1 MLSIHKEI
9 KEKLNY
15 YFLIKKIPNIIFYG
29 NSGTGKKTI
38 VFDFIEKIYN
48 GDKNKINEYV
58 MIVNCVQMKGIKLI
72 REDIKF
78 FAKTNINSKEG
89 DMFKSIVL
97 INADKLTIDAQSALR
112 RLIEVFNHST
122 RFFIIVEDKYKLL
135 KPIISRFCE
144 IYVPIP
150 LLNSKPINLYQYN
163 MKNTMNLA
171 ITRRTHLINLRKLIA
186 ENIESKIK
194 KTEQLDVLLLMDFC
208 ELLYANGYSGMDIIN
223 LFERDTEMIIGNIT
237 NSETPEKVGNLFK
250 DYEIT
255 EEKFVS
261 LMLVFNMVK
270 KEIKNEKIL
279 MLFVLNFIFF
289 DKNVDTLVKNI
300 Y

>member
-150 LLNSKPINLYQYN
+150 L
-163 MKNTMNLA
+163 
-171 ITRRTHLINLRKLIA
+171 
-186 ENIESKIK
+186 
-194 KTEQLDVLLLMDFC
+194 
-208 ELLYANGYSGMDIIN
+208 
-223 LFERDTEMIIGNIT
+223 
-237 NSETPEKVGNLFK
+237 
-250 DYEIT
+250 
-255 EEKFVS
+255 
-261 LMLVFNMVK
+261 
-270 KEIKNEKIL
+270 
-279 MLFVLNFIFF
+279 
-289 DKNVDTLVKNI
+289 
-300 Y
+300 

>member
-194 KTEQLDVLLLMDFC
+194 KTEQLNVVGVGVGVEEGCYQLKLWPL
-208 ELLYANGYSGMDIIN
+208 NGWLDH
-223 LFERDTEMIIGNIT
+223 LH
-237 NSETPEKVGNLFK
+237 
-250 DYEIT
+250 
-255 EEKFVS
+255 
-261 LMLVFNMVK
+261 
-270 KEIKNEKIL
+270 
-279 MLFVLNFIFF
+279 
-289 DKNVDTLVKNI
+289 
-300 Y
+300 